1 MVDSLEDE
9 LIDLESLIGLEG
21 QAHHLEGV
29 GETLNANTNRS
40 VAHVGITSF
49 DNGVEVAIND
59 LVQVLGNTLSDAM
72 EGLVVERLG
81 FKASELGQGN
91 GGQVANSDF
100 ILGGVFKDL
109 SAEVGALDAAEVLL
123 VALAVASILV
133 QHVWGASLDLRINDL
148 LPKPSSFD
156 LLHGATFLLILS
168 VHGLELL
175 TPDLVESWALV
186 GAHQGP
192 LLVSLH
198 SLHEQIWDPK
208 SVEEISST
216 VLLSSVVLTELK
228 ELVDIGVPWLE
239 IDGECALAFAAT
251 LVDVASGIVVD
262 LEHGH
267 KTIGIAVRST
277 DV

>member
-109 SAEVGALDAAEVLL
+109 SAEVGALDATEVLL

-148 LPKPSSFD
+148 FPKPSGFD

-192 LLVSLH
+192 FLVSLH
-198 SLHEQIWDPK
+198 SLHEQIWDPQ